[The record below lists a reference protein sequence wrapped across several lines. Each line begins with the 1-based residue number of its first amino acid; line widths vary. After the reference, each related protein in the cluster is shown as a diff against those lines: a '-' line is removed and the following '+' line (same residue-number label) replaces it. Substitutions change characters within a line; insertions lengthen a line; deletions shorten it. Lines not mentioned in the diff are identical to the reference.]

1 VHGIGTELDA
11 RQWRGVFRQLVA
23 RGLLS
28 PDLEGYGSLRL
39 TAAAH
44 PVLRGDETVHLRQEP
59 DRAQRRASRR
69 ANASGTRRSLDI
81 APHEEPLWN
90 ALRETRAQLAKEQ
103 GVPAYVIFH
112 DATLYAMLRE
122 RPRDREAL
130 ATISGVGARK
140 LERYGARFLAVL
152 RGA

>member
-1 VHGIGTELDA
+1 
-11 RQWRGVFRQLVA
+11 
-23 RGLLS
+23 
-28 PDLEGYGSLRL
+28 GSLRL

-44 PVLRGDETVHLRQEP
+44 PVLRGDETVHLRQEA
-59 DRAQRRASRR
+59 DRTQRRAGRR
-69 ANASGTRRSLDI
+69 ADDASGNRRSLDI

-90 ALRETRAQLAKEQ
+90 ALRDTRAKLAKEQ

-122 RPRDREAL
+122 RPKDREAL
-130 ATISGVGARK
+130 AMISGIGALK

-152 RGA
+152 RDA